1 MNVTAKFFVLGTL
14 LFIQSYANAQTC
26 QGSLGDPIVNFTF
39 GSGSNPGMPLPAT
52 TYTFFANDCPTD
64 GSYTIRNNTNSC
76 FGNTWHALPTD
87 HTGDAN
93 GYFMLINAAVSS
105 GTFYIDT
112 VRGLCPNTT
121 YEFAAWIMNVL
132 KPSACNGNGSQPNIT
147 FSIEKTDGTILQT
160 NSTGNIFATQSPTWN
175 RQPFLFTTTSAV
187 SDVVLRMVNIAPGG
201 CGNDLAIDD
210 ITFRPC
216 GPLLTPTI
224 TNAGNQTTTEFCK
237 GEIKSYTFNCTV
249 SAGFTNAEYQWQHSF
264 NGSAF
269 TSIAGANTT
278 FLQVQYPSSS
288 PVGIYTYRLLA
299 AEAGNISSLQCRIL
313 SASITITIKQ
323 SPVAVVSSNSPICQN
338 DTIKLSASGGSIFDW
353 QGPNGF
359 ISNVGNPTIAN
370 AQFLNQGKYYVK
382 VTDGNGCSVLDSTIV
397 ALSPA
402 PSASV
407 SFMDSTICSA
417 EKILLS
423 AGGGVEY
430 KWNPVQFLTTP
441 DQANTFANPLSSIKY
456 IVTVKNAGGC
466 TDTASVNLNVVK
478 KPVVNAGPDQT
489 IIAGKMISLA
499 GSIIGDAASFEWS
512 PNQFINNVNILNPLV
527 NTPSD
532 FQYFLTATAPN
543 NCGIVKDSMQIKIYN
558 GIFIPNAF
566 TPNGDTKN
574 ETWNVPA
581 LEAYPLHTM
590 AIYNRYGQL
599 VFERKKSFLPWNG
612 MFKGNILPPGAYTY
626 VIDLKNGSPLLKGTL
641 LLLK

>member
-1 MNVTAKFFVLGTL
+1 MNLYTKSFVFFTL
-14 LFIQSYANAQTC
+14 LLNVFFANAQTC

-39 GSGSNPGMPLPAT
+39 GSGNNPGPALAAT
-52 TYTFFANDCPTD
+52 TYTFFGNDCPTD
-64 GSYTIRNNTNSC
+64 GSYTIRTNTNSC
-76 FGNTWHALPTD
+76 FGNTWHAIPSD

-132 KPSACNGNGSQPNIT
+132 KPSACSGNGSQPNIT

-224 TNAGNQTTTEFCK
+224 TNTGNQTSSEFCK

-249 SAGFTNAEYQWQHSF
+249 SAGFTNPEYQWQQSF

-269 TSIAGANTT
+269 TNIAGENTT
-278 FLQVQYPSSS
+278 SLQVQYPSSS
-288 PVGIYTYRLLA
+288 PVGIYTYRLVA

-313 SASITITIKQ
+313 SAPIIITIKP
-323 SPVAVVSSNSPICQN
+323 SLVSIVSSNSPICQS

-359 ISNVGNPTIAN
+359 ISNAGNPIISN
-370 AQFLNQGKYYVK
+370 AQILNQGKYYVK

-397 ALSPA
+397 ALNPG

-407 SFMDSTICSA
+407 SFTDSTICSA
-417 EKILLS
+417 EQILLS
-423 AGGGVEY
+423 AAGGVEY
-430 KWNPVQFLTTP
+430 SWNPVQFLTTP
-441 DQANTFANPLSSIKY
+441 DQANTFANPVSSIIY

-478 KPVVNAGPDQT
+478 KPVVHAGSDQT

-512 PNQFINNVNILNPLV
+512 PNQFINDVTILNPLV
-527 NTPSD
+527 NPPID
-532 FQYFLTATAPN
+532 YQYILTAVGPN
-543 NCGIVKDSMQIKIYN
+543 NCGISMDSMQVKIYN

-566 TPNGDTKN
+566 TPNKDGKN
-574 ETWNVPA
+574 DTWNVPA
-581 LEAYPLHTM
+581 LEAYPLHTL
-590 AIYNRYGQL
+590 AIYNRYGEL
-599 VFERKKSFLPWNG
+599 VFERQKSFLPWNG
-612 MFKGNILPPGAYTY
+612 MFKGNILSPGAYTY
-626 VIDLKNGSPLLKGTL
+626 IIDLKNGSALLKGTL